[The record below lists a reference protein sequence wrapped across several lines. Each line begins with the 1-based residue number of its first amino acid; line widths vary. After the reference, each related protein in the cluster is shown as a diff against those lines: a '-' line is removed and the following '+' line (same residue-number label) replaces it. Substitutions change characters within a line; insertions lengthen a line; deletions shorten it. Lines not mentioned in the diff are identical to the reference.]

1 MRPGLTL
8 LGQSGKQGLV
18 LIRLDQSNNKES
30 ERKEN
35 RMKKF
40 LNEFKEF
47 AVKGNAIDM
56 AIGVVI
62 GAAFGK
68 VVTAIIDIFLTPLLE
83 ALPKLENG
91 GTGFVGSL
99 VSFCGVLVEFIL
111 TALVLFLIVKAI
123 NKAKGLKKKETKPAA
138 PTTKVCPFC
147 KTEIDIN
154 ATRCPHCTSEL
165 K

>member
-1 MRPGLTL
+1 
-8 LGQSGKQGLV
+8 
-18 LIRLDQSNNKES
+18 
-30 ERKEN
+30 
-35 RMKKF
+35 MKKF

-62 GAAFGK
+62 GGAFGK
-68 VVTAIIDIFLTPLLE
+68 VVTAIIDIFLNPLIE
-83 ALPKLENG
+83 SLPKLENG

-99 VSFCGVLVEFIL
+99 ISFLGVLVEFIL

-123 NKAKGLKKKETKPAA
+123 NKAKNLKKKEEKPAE
-138 PTTKVCPFC
+138 PTTKKCPFC
-147 KTEIDIN
+147 QSEIDIK
-154 ATRCPHCTSEL
+154 ATRCPHCTSEI